1 MGKAATHWIIQRL
14 TAITIIPLTL
24 WFLFSLI
31 GNISKSYQEMQNWVK
46 EPVIAILLAGSVIS
60 IFWHARLGMQ
70 VIIED
75 YIHGEVSRKLALTVL
90 NAMIVGLVTIC
101 LVSIVIIVLR

>member
-1 MGKAATHWIIQRL
+1 MGKAVTHWITQRL
-14 TAITIIPLTL
+14 TAVTIIPLSL
-24 WFLFSLI
+24 WFLYSLI
-31 GNISKSYQEMQNWVK
+31 ENISKSHQEMQDWVK

-75 YIHGEVSRKLALTVL
+75 YIHGNFWQKAALVSL
-90 NAMIVGLVTIC
+90 NAMILGLVTIC
-101 LVSIVIIVLR
+101 LVSIVIIVVT